1 MNSKDRQVAGTP
13 GAGPRAP
20 LWMSS
25 ELRATA
31 FYFTFFMSNAAAA
44 VYAGIWLQQEG
55 MSPEQIGIINAV
67 PVLAMLVLNPLV
79 GRLADRAGDWRQ
91 VIIAGAVAA
100 AVVPFGLF
108 FVNGFWGILAVW
120 ALAVIPVFAIG
131 PVVDA
136 ATIRMTR
143 RNGTDFGAIR
153 AWGSVGYTAIIFVT
167 GYATAW
173 FGGAVF
179 LPLFVGLAVLRGAL
193 ALGLPKFRARDQR
206 QAAAGWA
213 PAGRLL
219 QVMRPWFLL
228 PLVGWAMVFGTHMV
242 LNAFAALLWM
252 EQGIG
257 ADVIGLLIAA
267 GALAESVIMFGFGR
281 LARRFSARGLILF
294 SSVVAALRWAAM
306 GLSPGVE
313 ILFGLQLLHAITFAM
328 GFMGCVHFIANW
340 TSEDIAAEAQS
351 FFQVL
356 QQGMSVITLAA
367 FGWLVAMMGAQAY
380 LVASVF
386 AACGGGLVWLSLRL
400 RQPKAG

>member
-1 MNSKDRQVAGTP
+1 MTAAA
-13 GAGPRAP
+13 AGPRLSP
-20 LWMSS
+20 

-44 VYAGIWLQQEG
+44 VYAGIWLRDEG

-91 VIIAGAVAA
+91 VIAVGAVAA
-100 AVVPFGLF
+100 GVIPFGLF

-120 ALAVIPVFAIG
+120 ALAVIPVFAVG

-143 RNGTDFGAIR
+143 RNGTDYGTIR
-153 AWGSVGYTAIIFVT
+153 AWGSVGYTAVIFVT
-167 GYATAW
+167 GYLTAW
-173 FGGAVF
+173 FGGSVF

-193 ALGLPKFRARDQR
+193 ALGLPRFRAPGHR
-206 QAAAGWA
+206 QDTGRP

-267 GALAESVIMFGFGR
+267 GALAESVMMFGFGR

-294 SSVVAALRWAAM
+294 SSVVAAARWAAM

-313 ILFGLQLLHAITFAM
+313 LLFGLQLLHAITFAM

-356 QQGMSVITLAA
+356 QQGMSVITLAG
-367 FGWLVAMMGAQAY
+367 FGWLVALMGAQAY
-380 LVASVF
+380 LVAALF

-400 RQPKAG
+400 QQPRAG